1 MAYWGNSLFLQSLG
15 WATLNSFWQM
25 ALLWC
30 FFQLVSHYIKLT
42 SNQKYLLAVYSIFVG
57 FSWFALTL
65 ASFYQTGLHQFP
77 ASDLAV
83 EVSTSQL
90 SVILSAASITYLLLL
105 IFPTYRITHNWLK
118 LNKIKKSQLQKA
130 ELRYRLFSQK
140 IAGHLGINK
149 PVKVYISEWISSP
162 LTIGFIKPLILLP
175 VSAINN
181 LTVQQLEAILLH
193 ELSHI
198 KRQDYIINLVL
209 SLMQTILY
217 FNPFIKLFMKRIEI
231 ERENCCDEL
240 VLQFEYDKHS
250 YAAALLQLEKNAQSV
265 PVLAMAAAQK
275 NNLLHRIEKIVGVHR
290 KPSFN
295 TTHFTGAFAVVMLL
309 LVINSLLIAG
319 KEKTLEGPLHH
330 FSEPFSFFTNNKII
344 NEAQEEKASSGT
356 FLTKGDNYKPSVFQ
370 NQVSSMTALEPID
383 HMVETPPEPSDPGF
397 MHVAFNEAEA
407 SLNADQKKQVG
418 KTVEETRKVLE
429 KNWKEIEK
437 TIGDDLTPAE
447 KMIAKKEYMKEVE
460 KIDWK
465 KLEKSLKSQYETI
478 NWEELNNSLNQ
489 TLVLAEID
497 SIKDVYTQVAVELQK
512 MKVTSTEN
520 CAKASVI
527 VAMPDASVKQVEKAK
542 AEVKERIEEINKMKA
557 KRVIV
562 KL

>member
-30 FFQLVSHYIKLT
+30 LFQLVTHFIKLS
-42 SNQKYLLAVYSIFVG
+42 SNQKYLLAVYSVFAG
-57 FSWFALTL
+57 FGWFALTGII
-65 ASFYQTGLHQFP
+65 FYQNGLQQSPF
-77 ASDLAV
+77 SGLAL

-90 SVILSAASITYLLLL
+90 SIILSAASLTYLLLL
-105 IFPTYRITHNWLK
+105 VFPTYRITRNWLY
-118 LNKIKKSQLQKA
+118 LNKIKKGQLEKA
-130 ELRYRLFSQK
+130 EFRYRLFSQK
-140 IAGHLGINK
+140 IASHLGIIK
-149 PVKVYISEWISSP
+149 PVKVYVSEWISSP

-209 SLMQTILY
+209 SLMQTVLY
-217 FNPFIKLFMKRIEI
+217 FNPFLKLFMKRIEI

-250 YAAALLQLEKNAQSV
+250 YAAALLQLEKNSQTV
-265 PVLAMAAAQK
+265 PQLAMAAAQK

-295 TTHFTGAFAVVMLL
+295 TTHFAGAFAVLMMLM
-309 LVINSLLIAG
+309 VINSVLIAG
-319 KEKTLEGPLHH
+319 KEKIVEAPFTH
-330 FSEPFSFFTNNKII
+330 FSEPFSFFTNNKNIEESGKDKSTSTASFLAKTDRFLPATLQKQGPLMSII
-344 NEAQEEKASSGT
+344 
-356 FLTKGDNYKPSVFQ
+356 
-370 NQVSSMTALEPID
+370 EPLNLF
-383 HMVETPPEPSDPGF
+383 VETPPEPSDPGF
-397 MHVAFNEAEA
+397 LHVSYNEAEVA
-407 SLNADQKKQVG
+407 LNADQKKQVG
-418 KTVEETRKVLE
+418 KTVEDTRKVLE

-437 TIGDDLTPAE
+437 SIGDDLTAEE
-447 KMIAKKEYMKEVE
+447 KMMAKKEYMKEVE

-465 KLEKSLKSQYETI
+465 KLEKNLKSQYETI
-478 NWEELNNSLNQ
+478 NWDELNNSLNQ

-497 SIKDVYTQVAVELQK
+497 SIKEVYTQVAVELQK
-512 MKVTSTEN
+512 MKVSEN
-520 CAKASVI
+520 CAKAAA
-527 VAMPDASVKQVEKAK
+527 VAMPDASVRQVEKAK
-542 AEVKERIEEINKMKA
+542 AEVKERLEEINKIKA
-557 KRVIV
+557 KKVIV

>member
-30 FFQLVSHYIKLT
+30 LFQLVTHFIKLS
-42 SNQKYLLAVYSIFVG
+42 SNQKYLLAVYSVFAG
-57 FSWFALTL
+57 FGWFALTGII
-65 ASFYQTGLHQFP
+65 FYQNGLQQSPF
-77 ASDLAV
+77 SGLAL

-90 SVILSAASITYLLLL
+90 SIILSAASLTYLLLL
-105 IFPTYRITHNWLK
+105 VFPTYRITRNWLY
-118 LNKIKKSQLQKA
+118 LNKIKKGQLEKA
-130 ELRYRLFSQK
+130 EFRYRLFSQK
-140 IAGHLGINK
+140 IASHLGIIK
-149 PVKVYISEWISSP
+149 PVKVYVSEWISSP

-209 SLMQTILY
+209 SLMQTVLY
-217 FNPFIKLFMKRIEI
+217 FNPFLKLFMKRIEI

-250 YAAALLQLEKNAQSV
+250 YAAALLQLEKNSQTV
-265 PVLAMAAAQK
+265 PQLAMAAAQK

-295 TTHFTGAFAVVMLL
+295 TTHFAGAFAVLMMLM
-309 LVINSLLIAG
+309 VINSVLIAG
-319 KEKTLEGPLHH
+319 KEKIVEAPFTH
-330 FSEPFSFFTNNKII
+330 FSEPFSFFTNNKNIEESGKDKSTSTASFLAKTDRFLPATLQKQGPLMSII
-344 NEAQEEKASSGT
+344 
-356 FLTKGDNYKPSVFQ
+356 
-370 NQVSSMTALEPID
+370 EPLNLF
-383 HMVETPPEPSDPGF
+383 VETPPEPSNPGF
-397 MHVAFNEAEA
+397 LHVSYNEAEVA
-407 SLNADQKKQVG
+407 LNADQKKQVG
-418 KTVEETRKVLE
+418 KTVEDTRKVLE

-437 TIGDDLTPAE
+437 SIGDDLTAEE
-447 KMIAKKEYMKEVE
+447 KMMAKKEYMKEVE

-465 KLEKSLKSQYETI
+465 KLEKNLKSQYETI
-478 NWEELNNSLNQ
+478 NWDELNNSLNQ

-497 SIKDVYTQVAVELQK
+497 SIKEVYTQVAVELQK
-512 MKVTSTEN
+512 MKVSEN
-520 CAKASVI
+520 CAKAAA
-527 VAMPDASVKQVEKAK
+527 VAMPDASVRQVEKAK
-542 AEVKERIEEINKMKA
+542 AEVKERLEEINKIKA
-557 KRVIV
+557 KKVIV

>member
-1 MAYWGNSLFLQSLG
+1 
-15 WATLNSFWQM
+15 
-25 ALLWC
+25 
-30 FFQLVSHYIKLT
+30 
-42 SNQKYLLAVYSIFVG
+42 
-57 FSWFALTL
+57 
-65 ASFYQTGLHQFP
+65 
-77 ASDLAV
+77 
-83 EVSTSQL
+83 
-90 SVILSAASITYLLLL
+90 
-105 IFPTYRITHNWLK
+105 
-118 LNKIKKSQLQKA
+118 
-130 ELRYRLFSQK
+130 
-140 IAGHLGINK
+140 
-149 PVKVYISEWISSP
+149 
-162 LTIGFIKPLILLP
+162 
-175 VSAINN
+175 
-181 LTVQQLEAILLH
+181 
-193 ELSHI
+193 
-198 KRQDYIINLVL
+198 
-209 SLMQTILY
+209 
-217 FNPFIKLFMKRIEI
+217 
-231 ERENCCDEL
+231 
-240 VLQFEYDKHS
+240 
-250 YAAALLQLEKNAQSV
+250 
-265 PVLAMAAAQK
+265 
-275 NNLLHRIEKIVGVHR
+275 
-290 KPSFN
+290 
-295 TTHFTGAFAVVMLL
+295 
-309 LVINSLLIAG
+309 
-319 KEKTLEGPLHH
+319 
-330 FSEPFSFFTNNKII
+330 
-344 NEAQEEKASSGT
+344 
-356 FLTKGDNYKPSVFQ
+356 
-370 NQVSSMTALEPID
+370 
-383 HMVETPPEPSDPGF
+383 MVETPPEPSDPGF

>member
-30 FFQLVSHYIKLT
+30 LFQLVTHFIKLS
-42 SNQKYLLAVYSIFVG
+42 SNQKYLLAVYSVFAG
-57 FSWFALTL
+57 FGWFALTGII
-65 ASFYQTGLHQFP
+65 FYQNGLQQSPF
-77 ASDLAV
+77 SGLAL

-90 SVILSAASITYLLLL
+90 SIILSAASLTYLLLL
-105 IFPTYRITHNWLK
+105 VFPTYRITRNWLY
-118 LNKIKKSQLQKA
+118 LNKIKKGQLEKA
-130 ELRYRLFSQK
+130 EFRYRLFSQK
-140 IAGHLGINK
+140 IASHLGIIK
-149 PVKVYISEWISSP
+149 PVKVYVSEWISSP

-209 SLMQTILY
+209 SLMQTVLY
-217 FNPFIKLFMKRIEI
+217 FNPFLKLFMKRIEI

-250 YAAALLQLEKNAQSV
+250 YAAALLQLEKNSQTV
-265 PVLAMAAAQK
+265 PQLAMAAAQK

-295 TTHFTGAFAVVMLL
+295 TTHFAGAFAVLMMLM
-309 LVINSLLIAG
+309 VINSVLIAG
-319 KEKTLEGPLHH
+319 KEKIVEAPFTH
-330 FSEPFSFFTNNKII
+330 FSEPFSFFTNNKNPEESDKENSTSTASFLAKTDRFLPATLQKQGPLMSII
-344 NEAQEEKASSGT
+344 
-356 FLTKGDNYKPSVFQ
+356 
-370 NQVSSMTALEPID
+370 EPLNLF
-383 HMVETPPEPSDPGF
+383 VETPPEPSDPGF
-397 MHVAFNEAEA
+397 LHVSYNEAEVA
-407 SLNADQKKQVG
+407 LNADQKKQVG
-418 KTVEETRKVLE
+418 KTVEDTRKVLE

-437 TIGDDLTPAE
+437 SIGDDLTAEE
-447 KMIAKKEYMKEVE
+447 KMMAKKEYMKEVE

-465 KLEKSLKSQYETI
+465 KLEKNLKSQYETI
-478 NWEELNNSLNQ
+478 NWDELNNSLNQ

-497 SIKDVYTQVAVELQK
+497 SIKEVYTQVAVELQK
-512 MKVTSTEN
+512 MKVSEN
-520 CAKASVI
+520 CAKAAA
-527 VAMPDASVKQVEKAK
+527 VAMPDASVRQVEKAK
-542 AEVKERIEEINKMKA
+542 AEVKERLEEINKIKA
-557 KRVIV
+557 KKVIV